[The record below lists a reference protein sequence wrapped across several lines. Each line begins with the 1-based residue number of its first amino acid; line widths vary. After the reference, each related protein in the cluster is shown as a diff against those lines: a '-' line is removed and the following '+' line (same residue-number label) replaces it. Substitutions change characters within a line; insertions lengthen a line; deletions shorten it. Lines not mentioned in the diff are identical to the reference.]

1 MKDDDPR
8 KKYWNEKYVNYWRE
22 RVAEAGSGNSEIIN
36 GDARTSSDEVWTNL
50 INGTKFQNG
59 NILDVGC
66 GWGRFFQ
73 MYIEKDLTVYGVDI
87 STEMIIASSKKWY
100 NHDKVKNIQEAT
112 AEGLPFEKEMFN
124 NLICIGTFDATF
136 QEKAINEFL
145 RVTKPRGLIY
155 FSGKNTKYHSN
166 DKAALAA
173 EVGARRKGH
182 PNYFTR
188 TNDLLSD
195 LEKHGHKVVKS
206 YYFERRGD
214 LAAMNFKNS
223 MPEYF
228 YEYFIVIKC
237 GKNVGTIGSHYD
249 EHSETFDIIQHAK
262 INSRNIT

>member
-1 MKDDDPR
+1 M
-8 KKYWNEKYVNYWRE
+8 W
-22 RVAEAGSGNSEIIN
+22 
-36 GDARTSSDEVWTNL
+36 L
-50 INGTKFQNG
+50 
-59 NILDVGC
+59 
-66 GWGRFFQ
+66 GRFFQ
-73 MYIEKDLTVYGVDI
+73 MYIEKDLTVYGIDI

-100 NHDKVKNIQEAT
+100 DHDKVKNIQEAT
-112 AEGLPFEKEMFN
+112 AEDLPFETEIFN
-124 NLICIGTFDATF
+124 NLMCIGTFDATY

-145 RVTKPRGLIY
+145 RVTKPGGLIY
-155 FSGKNTKYHSN
+155 FSGKNTKYHSD

-188 TNDLLSD
+188 TNDLLTD
-195 LEKHGHKVVKS
+195 LEKHSHKVAKS

-237 GKNVGTIGSHYD
+237 GKNAGTIGSHYD
-249 EHSETFDIIQHAK
+249 EHSETFDIIQRSK
-262 INSRNIT
+262 INSRNTT

>member
-1 MKDDDPR
+1 MRDDDPR
-8 KKYWNEKYVNYWRE
+8 KKYWNENYVKYWQE
-22 RVAEAGSGNSEIIN
+22 RVAEACSNSSKIIN
-36 GDARTSSDEVWTNL
+36 GDAPTSSDEVWNKL
-50 INGTKFQNG
+50 LNGNKFQNG

-73 MYIEKDLTVYGVDI
+73 MYIEKDLMVYGVDI
-87 STEMIIASSKKWY
+87 STEMIIASSKKW
-100 NHDKVKNIQEAT
+100 HDHDRVNNIQEAT
-112 AEGLPFEKEMFN
+112 AEDLPYKKEMFN

-145 RVTKPRGLIY
+145 RVTKPGGLIY
-155 FSGKNTKYHSN
+155 FSGKNIKYHFN

-173 EVGARRKGH
+173 EVGARKKGH

-195 LEKHGHKVVKS
+195 LEKHGHKVAKS

-228 YEYFIVIKC
+228 YEYFIVVKR
-237 GKNVGTIGSHYD
+237 GKNAGTIGSHYD
-249 EHSETFDIIQHAK
+249 EYSETFNTIQSMK
-262 INSRNIT
+262 N